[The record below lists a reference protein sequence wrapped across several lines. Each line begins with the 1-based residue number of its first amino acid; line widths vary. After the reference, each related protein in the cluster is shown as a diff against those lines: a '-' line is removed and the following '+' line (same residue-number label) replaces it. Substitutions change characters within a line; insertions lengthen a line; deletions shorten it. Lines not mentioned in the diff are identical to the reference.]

1 MKSKLQLLKDI
12 AEFLNEE
19 TDRDTMIEGALKL
32 LVDHSEFET
41 GWLFFIDSEGNPEL
55 KAHYQLPPSLEKEG
69 YHHLC
74 EGKCW
79 CVNKYNNREL
89 ERATNIFVCSRL
101 EKARMAYP
109 GENNNITHHATV
121 PLLSGDESF
130 GLLNVASPDTEQF
143 AKDELDLLESVAFQI
158 GSTLKRIELNAQ
170 EQENMII
177 RERQR
182 LARDLHDSVNQML
195 FSIGI
200 TSHAA
205 KNLKDREKLSDA
217 FDSIENTSKHA
228 MSEMKALIWQLKPI
242 GLEEGIIDAIEKYA
256 GLLGLE
262 LEVSVTG
269 FYDVPD
275 NVEIGL
281 YRVLQEGLTNV
292 RKHSGSSQAAISIV
306 SKPDELLIGI
316 KDEGIGFDQKEK
328 SGYSYSLGNM
338 KDRVK
343 KLGGNLDIQS
353 KQGEGTSIKVSIP
366 RGEYQDV

>member
-19 TDRDTMIEGALKL
+19 TDRNTMIDGALRL
-32 LVDHSEFET
+32 LIDYSSFET
-41 GWLFFIDSEGNPEL
+41 GWLFFIDNEGNPEL
-55 KAHYQLPPSLEKEG
+55 KAHYQLPPSLKKEG

-79 CVNKYNNREL
+79 CVNKYNNKEL
-89 ERATNIFVCSRL
+89 DRATNIFVCSRL
-101 EKARMAYP
+101 EKARMEYP
-109 GENNNITHHATV
+109 QENNNITHHATV

-130 GLLNVASPDTEQF
+130 GLLNVASPYTEQF

-158 GSTLKRIELNAQ
+158 GSTLKRIELTTQ

-205 KNLKDREKLSDA
+205 KMLNDKEKLSDA

-228 MSEMKALIWQLKPI
+228 MREMKALIWQLKPI
-242 GLEEGIIDAIEKYA
+242 GLEKGIIDAIEKYA
-256 GLLGLE
+256 DLLSLE
-262 LEVSVTG
+262 LEVKVTG

-275 NVEIGL
+275 NVEVGL
-281 YRVLQEGLTNV
+281 YRVMQEGLNNI
-292 RKHSGSSQAAISIV
+292 RKHSGSTKAKIAI
-306 SKPDELLIGI
+306 LLNTEEFIIHITDDGV
-316 KDEGIGFDQKEK
+316 GFDQKKK
-328 SGYSYSLGNM
+328 SGYSYGLGSM
-338 KDRVK
+338 KDRVR
-343 KLGGNLDIQS
+343 KLGGVLDIKS
-353 KQGEGTSIKVSIP
+353 EKGEGTSIKVSIP
-366 RGEYQDV
+366 RGEY

>member
-19 TDRDTMIEGALKL
+19 TDRNTMIDGALRL
-32 LVDHSEFET
+32 LIDHSDFET
-41 GWLFFIDSEGNPEL
+41 GWIFFIDNEGNPEL

-69 YHHLC
+69 YQHLC

-79 CVNKYNNREL
+79 CVNKYNNKEL
-89 ERATNIFVCSRL
+89 DRATNIFVCSRL

-121 PLLSGDESF
+121 PLISGEESF
-130 GLLNVASPDTEQF
+130 GLLNIASPYTEQF

-158 GSTLKRIELNAQ
+158 GSTLKRIELTAQ

-177 RERQR
+177 MERQR

-205 KNLKDREKLSDA
+205 KTLENKEKLTDA
-217 FDSIENTSKHA
+217 FNSIENTSKHA
-228 MSEMKALIWQLKPI
+228 MREMKALIWQLKPI
-242 GLEEGIIDAIEKYA
+242 GLEKGIIDAIEKYA
-256 GLLGLE
+256 DILSLE
-262 LEVSVTG
+262 LDVTVSG
-269 FYDVPD
+269 FYNVPD
-275 NVEIGL
+275 NVEVGL
-281 YRVLQEGLTNV
+281 YRVMQEGLNNV
-292 RKHSGSSQAAISIV
+292 RKHSGSTKAEIAILSD
-306 SKPDELLIGI
+306 S
-316 KDEGIGFDQKEK
+316 EGLEIHIRDSGTGFDQKEK
-328 SGYSYSLGNM
+328 SGYSYGLGNM

-343 KLGGNLDIQS
+343 KLGGILEINSQ
-353 KQGEGTSIKVSIP
+353 KGEGTVIKVIVP
-366 RGEYQDV
+366 IGE